1 MKQWVSYTALVTVQN
16 VLLFVCHSV
25 SESLCLCVCSPM
37 LGEYTGYP
45 AWKMKEDES
54 DEEDTVDAMFA
65 MIRSPSHTF
74 DDCLASAG
82 LNDLV

>member
-1 MKQWVSYTALVTVQN
+1 
-16 VLLFVCHSV
+16 
-25 SESLCLCVCSPM
+25 M
-37 LGEYTGYP
+37 LGEYTGNP
-45 AWKMKEDES
+45 AWKMKEDDS

>member
-1 MKQWVSYTALVTVQN
+1 MFDFLSVT
-16 VLLFVCHSV
+16 CV
-25 SESLCLCVCSPM
+25 SESLSLCVCSPM
-37 LGEYTGYP
+37 LGEYTGNP